1 MTTHQHKP
9 PKQRQHG
16 IAAVELAI
24 AMPVLLLLLV
34 GIVELG
40 RVLYHYNGINQFGR
54 DAARYLAAEA
64 IVGSTD
70 VIQIDSDLAQR
81 TRNLAVHGNVS
92 GHGAA
97 LLRGLEPGDV
107 AVRVVDPLHVG
118 VEVRHRYQP
127 LFGDSLPSFGSGP
140 DTPMTIGL
148 RANVIMR
155 AL

>member
-1 MTTHQHKP
+1 MTTKRSNL
-9 PKQRQHG
+9 PKRRQRG

-40 RVLYHYNGINQFGR
+40 RVLYHYNGINKFGR

-70 VIQIDSDLAQR
+70 VIQIDAELAQR
-81 TRNLAVHGNVS
+81 TRNLAVYGNVG
-92 GHGAA
+92 GHGPV
-97 LLRGLEPGDV
+97 LLRGLESGDITV
-107 AVRVVDPLHVG
+107 SVVDPLHVS
-118 VEVRHRYQP
+118 VEVRHGYQP
-127 LFGDSLPSFGSGP
+127 LFGESLPTFGTGHT
-140 DTPMTIGL
+140 TPMTVDL